1 MKNEDFEKISCEKV
15 MEFSLEAQK
24 CLFFLNGSAAI
35 ALLAFW
41 GNMNEAVRREIWL
54 WIPILLFA
62 FGSVLSVLGMFL
74 TREGRLRYGHGQFK
88 AGGYVNIWATNA
100 CFLSFAV
107 FFGACATIV
116 GALYGCC
123 ALIITCISLGI
134 VFIVLNI
141 TYWNI
146 VKKQKKSRQMKVQ
159 NKPAALPPCRSC
171 GS

>member
-1 MKNEDFEKISCEKV
+1 MKNEDFEKISYEKV
-15 MEFSLEAQK
+15 MEFYLEAQK

-88 AGGYVNIWATNA
+88 AGDYVNTWTTNA

-107 FFGACATIV
+107 FFGACAAIV
-116 GALYGCC
+116 GALYGCY
-123 ALIITCISLGI
+123 ALIISCISLGI
-134 VFIVLNI
+134 VFIVLII

-146 VKKQKKSRQMKVQ
+146 VKKAKEIATNESPK
-159 NKPAALPPCRSC
+159 
-171 GS
+171 